1 VFLTGIL
8 NSILVLIAIIWWWPY
23 KFFKWF
29 TKENIKRFIKDN
41 ITESPDSNLKIAASV
56 GLGLFFGVSP
66 LWGYQMITAVAAAH
80 LLRLNKVLTLVS
92 SNISIPPMIPFLLYG
107 SYVTGC
113 KVLGDPVNLHLN
125 ELSFENVKSV
135 IEQYLIGSVIFA
147 VGCSILA
154 GTIAFILLTACRKKK
169 I

>member
-1 VFLTGIL
+1 
-8 NSILVLIAIIWWWPY
+8 
-23 KFFKWF
+23 
-29 TKENIKRFIKDN
+29 
-41 ITESPDSNLKIAASV
+41 
-56 GLGLFFGVSP
+56 
-66 LWGYQMITAVAAAH
+66 
-80 LLRLNKVLTLVS
+80 
-92 SNISIPPMIPFLLYG
+92 
-107 SYVTGC
+107 
-113 KVLGDPVNLHLN
+113 VLGDPVNLHLN

>member
-1 VFLTGIL
+1 MLITLFL
-8 NSILVLIAIIWWWPY
+8 
-23 KFFKWF
+23 
-29 TKENIKRFIKDN
+29 
-41 ITESPDSNLKIAASV
+41 
-56 GLGLFFGVSP
+56 
-66 LWGYQMITAVAAAH
+66 AH
-80 LLRLNKVLTLVS
+80 LFRLNKVIAIVAA
-92 SNISIPPMIPFLLYG
+92 NISIPPMIPFLLYG

-154 GTIAFILLTACRKKK
+154 FCSRRVGKKRYDPVFYRTI
-169 I
+169 

>member
-1 VFLTGIL
+1 MGISNADYVVFGTF
-8 NSILVLIAIIWWWPY
+8 VP
-23 KFFKWF
+23 
-29 TKENIKRFIKDN
+29 IKQ
-41 ITESPDSNLKIAASV
+41 SHS
-56 GLGLFFGVSP
+56 
-66 LWGYQMITAVAAAH
+66 YC
-80 LLRLNKVLTLVS
+80 S
-92 SNISIPPMIPFLLYG
+92 SQHQHPSDDTILLYG

-147 VGCSILA
+147 VVCSILA
-154 GTIAFILLTACRKKK
+154 GTIAFILLTACRKKRYDPVFYRT